1 MANLITPR
9 TKTEEFNAWARK
21 FGVSTLWDNDK
32 FENREFLKM
41 LDEARPIY
49 QAKNKEKQKHNLWK

>member
-1 MANLITPR
+1 MAKLITLN
-9 TKTEEFNAWARK
+9 TKTDEFNAWARK
-21 FGVSTLWDNDK
+21 FGVSTLWDGDK

-49 QAKNKEKQKHNLWK
+49 EEKNKKLKSQLK